1 MLRSYKVRSAGSSK
15 MPLWGD
21 NPPTIFLLE
30 IYQLNRFEDFAL
42 ESAVLRE
49 HFPDISSRAAVE
61 LRKKPNI
68 IVKNWS
74 RR

>member
-1 MLRSYKVRSAGSSK
+1 MDFESF
-15 MPLWGD
+15 GD
-21 NPPTIFLLE
+21 LE

-61 LRKKPNI
+61 SRKKSNI
-68 IVKNWS
+68 IVKYGS